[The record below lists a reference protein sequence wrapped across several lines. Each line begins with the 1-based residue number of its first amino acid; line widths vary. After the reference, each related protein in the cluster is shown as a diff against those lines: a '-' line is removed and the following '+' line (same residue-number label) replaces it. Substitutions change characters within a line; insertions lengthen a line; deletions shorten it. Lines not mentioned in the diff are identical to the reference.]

1 MRLQYLRA
9 TETPSPPLRGVGIAV
24 SWQCFV
30 FEVNVVCDLRHC
42 AQTEA
47 ALTQAYPLS
56 AADSFLPWF
65 LFSCGWKTFL
75 NCPVWLQCSTIYMQH
90 WHGWSVVCE
99 HHSLFCRQLGSTI
112 CRYSNRT
119 FCNGAV
125 PRQCGIGGGRR
136 RGWGVH
142 SWPVAILQ
150 DVCSQQLF
158 AYFSVHHSAAWPWT
172 AVLHLMPITWSL
184 LN

>member
-1 MRLQYLRA
+1 MRLQYLTA

-112 CRYSNRT
+112 CRDSNRT

-125 PRQCGIGGGRR
+125 PRQCGIGGGGDEVCTADLWQYYRMF
-136 RGWGVH
+136 VPN
-142 SWPVAILQ
+142 SYLLISLFTILLP
-150 DVCSQQLF
+150 DHEQL
-158 AYFSVHHSAAWPWT
+158 SCT
-172 AVLHLMPITWSL
+172 
-184 LN
+184 